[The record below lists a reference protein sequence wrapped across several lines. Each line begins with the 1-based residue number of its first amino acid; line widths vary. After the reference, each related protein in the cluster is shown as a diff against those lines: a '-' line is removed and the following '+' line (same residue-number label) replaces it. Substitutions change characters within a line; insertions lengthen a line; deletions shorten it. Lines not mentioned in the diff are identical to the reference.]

1 MSINRLPPFRTF
13 GTPAAA
19 QPAAASQP
27 AAAAQ
32 PIALRT
38 QLPAAL
44 LPSGCDALMPDDM
57 ELRTTVAPAPL
68 TLTRA
73 STVPTPAEPQP
84 KPEASKLPAYSGGSN
99 ETWYNAARTSYVTD
113 LDNFC
118 ASEGLRL
125 PPQGGWLTFVEAVQ
139 SIAIALRNTRLL
151 YRFPHSATN
160 GTYAALSEGVCEVMS
175 STWTQFTRDLRENTT
190 LLGLSNSMVD
200 ESPNLSTYAAV
211 ATVQR
216 ELIAAMLALCGTHPW
231 LIDESLALTAGALQ
245 RVLMR
250 AALRF
255 NAYLEIANALTCGH
269 GHLSLRTQAD
279 ATLATSTYAEAALWK
294 EFCGSGIIF

>member
-1 MSINRLPPFRTF
+1 MSINRLPPLRTF
-13 GTPAAA
+13 GAPAAA
-19 QPAAASQP
+19 QPAAQP

-44 LPSGCDALMPDDM
+44 LPSGCDALMPDDI
-57 ELRTTVAPAPL
+57 ELRTTVAPAPSS
-68 TLTRA
+68 LTRA
-73 STVPTPAEPQP
+73 STVPNPAAPQP
-84 KPEASKLPAYSGGSN
+84 KHEASTPPAYSGGSN
-99 ETWYNAARTSYVTD
+99 ETWYNAARTAYVND
-113 LDNFC
+113 LDTFC
-118 ASEGLRL
+118 ASENLS
-125 PPQGGWLTFVEAVQ
+125 PPRAGWLTFIELVQ
-139 SIAIALRNTRLL
+139 SIAIALRNTRLIYL
-151 YRFPHSATN
+151 MPHSATN

-175 STWTQFTRDLRENTT
+175 STWTQLTRDLRENTT
-190 LLGLSNSMVD
+190 LLGLSNSLED
-200 ESPNLSTYAAV
+200 EYPNLSTYAAI

-216 ELIAAMLALCGTHPW
+216 ELIAAMLALCGTHTW
-231 LIDESLALTAGALQ
+231 LIDESLGLSTGVLQ

-269 GHLSLRTQAD
+269 GHLSLRDAD
-279 ATLATSTYAEAALWK
+279 DANLATSTYAEASLWK